1 MREGKK
7 INGCIFYSSYSIID
21 FFFKYSCYGFSK
33 NLYNILISRLESRI
47 NKKSKDLK
55 TSKLITVYK
64 VLLSVVP
71 DNKELKKKNI
81 FNIFMLDLINSYRG
95 LRHAFGL
102 PVRGQRTW
110 TNAWSCYRSNTALRQ
125 FKIKLSKRLY
135 TSITI
140 NELNI
145 AYLAEQINSLW
156 RLQWDSEWKKAKR
169 QRQVQTKKSRGYY
182 NVDLKTIASANV
194 SVKDNKKSNYVIGFD
209 PGFTK
214 YVLKQSLKYKNNK

>member
-1 MREGKK
+1 M
-7 INGCIFYSSYSIID
+7 
-21 FFFKYSCYGFSK
+21 CYGLSK
-33 NLYNILISRLESRI
+33 KLHKILMFRLETRLD
-47 NKKSKDLK
+47 NKLKELK
-55 TSKLITVYK
+55 TSKLISVYR
-64 VLLSVVP
+64 LLSNIIP
-71 DNKELKKKNI
+71 ENKTLKKKMV

-95 LRHAFGL
+95 VRHSFGL

-110 TNAWSCYRSNTALRQ
+110 TNAWSVYRSNLSLRH

-156 RLQWDSEWKKAKR
+156 KLQWDSEWKKAKR
-169 QRQVQTKKSRGYY
+169 QRQLQAKKSRNFYK
-182 NVDLKTIASANV
+182 VDLKAIASANV
-194 SVKDNKKSNYVIGFD
+194 SVNNKKKNMGYVIGFD

-214 YVLKQSLKYKNNK
+214 YVIKQSMKFKNNK